1 VAELFTALANDS
13 ESEATKFA
21 AAAAKFLT
29 HQDPRFKAAAANA
42 IAGAGAKA
50 CKSQADVLNGLLD
63 DTTEDQSQLINAVA
77 GIEVKAPS
85 TVRIPACAA
94 MSAFA
99 SLGDEA
105 CLPKI
110 VKLLKANNVGLEVRI
125 TAAETLGQIGA
136 KGESGRAAEDDCRN
150 ALVDALQATQVPLR
164 AQAVKSLGL
173 LSRQRNNSKAWLAG
187 QPKVVED
194 MADKVAACLVDKSP
208 VVRAAAAEAMGNMG
222 DEGAAFTEA
231 LLELLKDRSTAVRVN
246 AAKAFAGVG
255 AKGQLFATELAR
267 KMHDANEGPDVKIAC
282 VHSLADMGARGAA
295 FADEVAVLIN
305 DQDTGV
311 RVATL
316 QALAKMGQDA
326 RPMFLTA
333 AEHAKDDKL
342 QEVREVAASLLS
354 AAP

>member
-1 VAELFTALANDS
+1 MG
-13 ESEATKFA
+13 
-21 AAAAKFLT
+21 AAKILS

-50 CKSQADVLNGLLD
+50 CKSQASLLNGLLD
-63 DTTEDQSQLINAVA
+63 DTTEDQSQLINAIA

-105 CLPKI
+105 CLPK
-110 VKLLKANNVGLEVRI
+110 VVELLKRNNVGPEVRI

-231 LLELLKDRSTAVRVN
+231 LLELLKDRSVAVRVN
-246 AAKAFAGVG
+246 AIKAFAGVG

-267 KMHDANEGPDVKIAC
+267 KMHDDGPDVKVAC
-282 VHSLADMGARGAA
+282 VQALADMGARGAA
-295 FADEVAVLIN
+295 FADEVAMLIN

-316 QALAKMGQDA
+316 QALAKMGHDA
-326 RPMFLTA
+326 KPMFLTA
-333 AEHAKDDKL
+333 AQHAKDDKL
-342 QEVREVAASLLS
+342 QEVREVATSLLS
-354 AAP
+354 AAQ